1 MQSNKLTGILL
12 YLAIAVFLFGSG
24 YKIGAYKNTEGEY
37 RPAIN
42 MVSGAETADNPKDI
56 DMSLYW
62 ETWNKL
68 EEKYVD
74 KKKLNKQKMV
84 YNSIKG
90 MVASVEDPYTF
101 FLTPDENKQ
110 TKDDLGGRFEG
121 IGAQLGMKDSK
132 IIVVAPLKES
142 PAEKAGIKSGD
153 VITAVDGKST
163 KGWTL
168 ALAVS
173 KIRGPKKT
181 SVKLTVESQGKSSEY
196 TIMRDEIHIPSIE
209 LSYKSKVAIL
219 KLNQF
224 GEQTNTEWDKSVADI
239 ASKWQKKEIR
249 GMILDMR
256 DNPGGFLESAVYI
269 ASEFI
274 PEGKRVVKQ
283 ESTKSSETRDYTV
296 YRKGQL
302 LDIPVVV
309 MINEGS
315 ASASEIVAG
324 ALRDYARAKLVGQKS
339 FGKGSVQEALDLKD
353 NAGLHVTIAKWI
365 LPKGDWINGKGIEP
379 EIKVQNTPA
388 DPSNP
393 TDTADAQ
400 LEKAIETVVK

>member
-1 MQSNKLTGILL
+1 MQPNKLTNVLL
-12 YLAIAVFLFGSG
+12 YVALAVFLFGSG
-24 YKIGAYKNTEGEY
+24 YKIGAYRNTDQQDGS
-37 RPAIN
+37 AVNFISN
-42 MVSGAETADNPKDI
+42 AQTNDNPKDL
-56 DMSLYW
+56 DLSLLW

-74 KKKLNKQKMV
+74 KKKLDKKKMF
-84 YNSIKG
+84 YGAIKG
-90 MVASVEDPYTF
+90 MVATVEDPYTF

-121 IGAQLGMKDSK
+121 IGAQLGLKENK
-132 IIVVAPLKES
+132 IVVIAPMKES
-142 PAEKAGIKSGD
+142 PAEKAGIKTGD

-168 ALAVS
+168 VQAVT

-181 SVKLTVESQGKSSEY
+181 SVKLTVDRTGKSTDY

-224 GEQTNTEWDKSVADI
+224 GEQTNSEWDKAVLEIADKF
-239 ASKWQKKEIR
+239 ASKEVG
-249 GMILDMR
+249 GMILDLR

-274 PEGKRVVKQ
+274 PKGKRVVKQ
-283 ESTKSSETRDYTV
+283 ESAVKSETRDYTV
-296 YRKGQL
+296 YRKGKL

-324 ALRDYARAKLVGQKS
+324 ALRDHGRAKLLGQKS
-339 FGKGSVQEALDLKD
+339 FGKGSVQEAVDLKE

-379 EIKVQNTPA
+379 QIKVQNVQ
-388 DPSNP
+388 P
-393 TDTADAQ
+393 TEEEPEAADAQ
-400 LEKAIETVVK
+400 LEKAIETIVK